1 MWQTAHCLQW
11 QLLCCFSI
19 VFDHIEPITSAISSA
34 LLGRYE
40 KIWTSHAKK
49 FTGDEFQEP
58 RVHLLISRFIPMI
71 EECNS
76 QVLASTAWA
85 LAVLQVGDVG
95 SFGGFTRPNLPHKWF
110 WEGVIK
116 LQIGKKAPAP
126 GLKRADHGSD
136 TQLKGIKLQSFDP
149 LYKASW

>member
-19 VFDHIEPITSAISSA
+19 VFDHIEPITNAISSA

-76 QVLASTAWA
+76 QALASTAWA
-85 LAVLQVGDVG
+85 LAVMQVGDVG
-95 SFGGFTRPNLPHKWF
+95 SFGGFTRPNLPHKW
-110 WEGVIK
+110 ITN
-116 LQIGKKAPAP
+116 
-126 GLKRADHGSD
+126 GSW
-136 TQLKGIKLQSFDP
+136 KV
-149 LYKASW
+149 